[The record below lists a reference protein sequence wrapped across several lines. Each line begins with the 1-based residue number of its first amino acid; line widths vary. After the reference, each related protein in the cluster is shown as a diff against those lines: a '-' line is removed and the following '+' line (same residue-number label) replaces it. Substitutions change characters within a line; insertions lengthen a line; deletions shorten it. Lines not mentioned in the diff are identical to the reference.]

1 MDTTGDQQRDDRQAA
16 SFHRAV
22 WLQVYLPLVLGGV
35 LVAALIAVAL
45 AASGRGGA
53 TTSGMADMA
62 LVALLMPMMLLG
74 VIGLVAIVLLTVGV
88 AWAIGWIPE
97 RSRLIQ
103 RIAAQASQ
111 ESDRITRRAAQ
122 VIVVPKSAWSAIG
135 ALWARRLGKD

>member
-1 MDTTGDQQRDDRQAA
+1 MDTTGDQRRDERQAA

-22 WLQVYLPLVLGGV
+22 WLQVYLPLVLGVV

-62 LVALLMPMMLLG
+62 LVVLLMPVMLLG
-74 VIGLVAIVLLTVGV
+74 MIGLVAIVLLIVGV
-88 AWAIGWIPE
+88 ARVIGWIPE
-97 RSRLIQ
+97 RSRIVQ

-111 ESDRITRRAAQ
+111 ESDRIAGRAAQ
-122 VIVVPKSAWSAIG
+122 VVVVPKSAWSAIG
-135 ALWARRLGKD
+135 ALWDRRSGRK